1 MQLTLGLAYQ
11 ACGHVSVQLNL
22 NEVKILACL

>member
-11 ACGHVSVQLNL
+11 ACGHVCVCTIKS
-22 NEVKILACL
+22 